1 MVVWYTVTELYI
13 TLHSSPARLGGIH
26 PVQIHLIGIRDSR
39 DHRSVR
45 DLGGGG
51 GDSAYEMAGN
61 DALEKFWIKPLKET
75 DLGVAQAFLTP
86 KRELKIYVSNIYF
99 YILSRATLNEAFTA
113 KYEGILP
120 RTP

>member
-1 MVVWYTVTELYI
+1 MVVWYTVTGLYI

-45 DLGGGG
+45 NLGGG
-51 GDSAYEMAGN
+51 GDSAYKMAGN

>member
-1 MVVWYTVTELYI
+1 MGLSRISYPRRKHPCVGQSPSQPLLVREDPNNSCEGNYAWDCTSTKKPLCPLMVVWYTVTELYI

-51 GDSAYEMAGN
+51 TLHM
-61 DALEKFWIKPLKET
+61 KW
-75 DLGVAQAFLTP
+75 LGMMLLRNF
-86 KRELKIYVSNIYF
+86 ELN
-99 YILSRATLNEAFTA
+99 
-113 KYEGILP
+113 P
-120 RTP
+120 